1 LGETSAEEGLQM
13 KTARTPGAY
22 ASAITHV
29 GRRSGRVDETP
40 AGPFATDDGFI
51 SPSPMFADK
60 TTAARK
66 SAIWVGV
73 LWIMATVFPASS
85 ILPWSGL
92 DDGEG
97 ILANAATHKSQLITW
112 ALLNLLGAVAAAGVA
127 FMFYP
132 ILNRVAD
139 TSVKKGLALWY
150 VGSRI
155 TEGSFYLVAVLAIWA
170 FLPLSR
176 EFAAAGA
183 PDASQ
188 FQTSGIV
195 LQSTS
200 DLALT
205 LAQSVFAIGAVILY
219 YLLFQSRLVPRWLSL
234 WGLVAAPLFLFA
246 SLSFLWTGDP
256 NSTLANILF
265 APLALQE
272 MVLAVWLVV
281 KGFDPAALASGSA
294 MAEVA

>member
-1 LGETSAEEGLQM
+1 M
-13 KTARTPGAY
+13 KTARTPEVFAG
-22 ASAITHV
+22 AITHV

-40 AGPFATDDGFI
+40 AGPFATDDGFT
-51 SPSPMFADK
+51 SPSSMFADK
-60 TTAARK
+60 TTARK

-85 ILPWSGL
+85 IVAWSAL

-97 ILANAATHKSQLITW
+97 ILANAATDKSQLITW
-112 ALLNLLGAVAAAGVA
+112 ALLNLAGAVAAAGVA

-150 VGSRI
+150 VGTRI
-155 TEGSFYLVAVLAIWA
+155 TEGGMYLVAVLATWA

-183 PDASQ
+183 PDASH

-195 LQSTS
+195 LQTTQ
-200 DLALT
+200 DLALA
-205 LAQSVFAIGAVILY
+205 LAQSVFAIGAVMLY

-234 WGLVAAPLFLFA
+234 WGLVASPLFLIA
-246 SLSFLWTGDP
+246 SLSLLWTGDP
-256 NSTLANILF
+256 NSSLANILF
-265 APLALQE
+265 VPLGVQE
-272 MVLAVWLVV
+272 MVLAVWLIV
-281 KGFDPAALASGSA
+281 KGFDADALASESA

>member
-1 LGETSAEEGLQM
+1 MSSE
-13 KTARTPGAY
+13 
-22 ASAITHV
+22 
-29 GRRSGRVDETP
+29 
-40 AGPFATDDGFI
+40 
-51 SPSPMFADK
+51 
-60 TTAARK
+60 RK

-85 ILPWSGL
+85 ILPWSAL

-112 ALLNLLGAVAAAGVA
+112 ALLNLVGAVAAAGVA

-132 ILNRVAD
+132 ILNRAAD

-150 VGSRI
+150 VGTRI
-155 TEGSFYLVAVLAIWA
+155 TESGIYLVAVLATWA

-183 PDASQ
+183 PDASH

-205 LAQSVFAIGAVILY
+205 LAQSVFAIGAVMLY

-234 WGLVAAPLFLFA
+234 WGIVAAPLFLIA
-246 SLSFLWTGDP
+246 SLSLLWTGDP

-265 APLALQE
+265 VPLALQE
-272 MVLAVWLVV
+272 MVLAVWLIV
-281 KGFDPAALASGSA
+281 KGFDAAALASGSA
-294 MAEVA
+294 MPEVA

>member
-1 LGETSAEEGLQM
+1 M
-13 KTARTPGAY
+13 KTARTPGVFAG
-22 ASAITHV
+22 AITHV

-40 AGPFATDDGFI
+40 AGPFATDDGFT
-51 SPSPMFADK
+51 SPSSMFADK
-60 TTAARK
+60 TTARK

-85 ILPWSGL
+85 IVAWSAL

-97 ILANAATHKSQLITW
+97 ILANAATDKSQLITW
-112 ALLNLLGAVAAAGVA
+112 ALLNLAGAVAAAGVA

-150 VGSRI
+150 VGTRI
-155 TEGSFYLVAVLAIWA
+155 TEGGMYLVAVLATWA

-176 EFAAAGA
+176 ELAAAGA
-183 PDASQ
+183 PDASH

-195 LQSTS
+195 LQTTQ
-200 DLALT
+200 DLALA
-205 LAQSVFAIGAVILY
+205 LAQSVFAIGAVMLY

-234 WGLVAAPLFLFA
+234 WGLVASPLFLIA
-246 SLSFLWTGDP
+246 SLSLLWTGDP
-256 NSTLANILF
+256 NSSLANILF
-265 APLALQE
+265 VPLGVQE
-272 MVLAVWLVV
+272 MVLAVWLIV
-281 KGFDPAALASGSA
+281 KGFDADALASESA

>member
-1 LGETSAEEGLQM
+1 M

-29 GRRSGRVDETP
+29 GRRSGRVYETP
-40 AGPFATDDGFI
+40 ARPFATDAGFT

-60 TTAARK
+60 TTARK

-85 ILPWSGL
+85 IVPWNAL

-97 ILANAATHKSQLITW
+97 ILANAATHKNQLITW
-112 ALLNLLGAVAAAGVA
+112 ALLNLVGAVAAAGVA

-139 TSVKKGLALWY
+139 TSVKKGLTLWY
-150 VGSRI
+150 VGTRI
-155 TEGSFYLVAVLAIWA
+155 TEGCFYLVAVLATWA

-183 PDASQ
+183 PDASH

-195 LQSTS
+195 LQTTQ
-200 DLALT
+200 DLALA
-205 LAQSVFAIGAVILY
+205 LAQSVFAIGAVMLY

-234 WGLVAAPLFLFA
+234 WGLVAAPLFLIA
-246 SLSFLWTGDP
+246 SLSLLWTGDP

-265 APLALQE
+265 VPLGLQE
-272 MVLAVWLVV
+272 MVLAVWLIV
-281 KGFDPAALASGSA
+281 KGFKAAPLASGPA
-294 MAEVA
+294 VAEAA

>member
-1 LGETSAEEGLQM
+1 M
-13 KTARTPGAY
+13 KTARRPGAY

-29 GRRSGRVDETP
+29 GRHAGPVDETP
-40 AGPFATDDGFI
+40 VAPLSTDDGLI
-51 SPSPMFADK
+51 SPSPMLADEA
-60 TTAARK
+60 TARK

-85 ILPWSGL
+85 IVAWSAL
-92 DDGEG
+92 DGGEG
-97 ILANAATHKSQLITW
+97 ILTNAATHKNQLITW
-112 ALLNLLGAVAAAGVA
+112 ALLNLVGAVAAAGVA

-132 ILNRVAD
+132 ILNRAAD

-155 TEGSFYLVAVLAIWA
+155 TEGGMYLVAVLATWA

-183 PDASQ
+183 PDASH
-188 FQTSGIV
+188 FQTSGNV

-205 LAQSVFAIGAVILY
+205 LAQSVFAIGAVMLY
-219 YLLFQSRLVPRWLSL
+219 YLLFRSRLVPRWLSL
-234 WGLVAAPLFLFA
+234 WGLVAAPLFLIA
-246 SLSFLWTGDP
+246 SLSLLWTGDP
-256 NSTLANILF
+256 NSTLATILF
-265 APLALQE
+265 VPLALQE
-272 MVLAVWLVV
+272 MVLAVWLIV
-281 KGFDPAALASGSA
+281 KGFDAAALASGSA
-294 MAEVA
+294 IAEVA

>member
-1 LGETSAEEGLQM
+1 M
-13 KTARTPGAY
+13 KTARTPGVFAG
-22 ASAITHV
+22 AITHV

-40 AGPFATDDGFI
+40 AGPFATDDGFT
-51 SPSPMFADK
+51 SPSSMFADK
-60 TTAARK
+60 TTARK

-85 ILPWSGL
+85 IVAWSAL

-97 ILANAATHKSQLITW
+97 ILANAATDKSQLITW
-112 ALLNLLGAVAAAGVA
+112 ALLNLAGAVAAAGVA

-132 ILNRVAD
+132 ILNRAAD

-150 VGSRI
+150 VGTRI
-155 TEGSFYLVAVLAIWA
+155 TEGGMYLVAVLATWA

-183 PDASQ
+183 PDASH

-195 LQSTS
+195 LQTTQ
-200 DLALT
+200 DLALA
-205 LAQSVFAIGAVILY
+205 LAQSVFAIGAVMLY

-234 WGLVAAPLFLFA
+234 WGLVASPLFLIA
-246 SLSFLWTGDP
+246 SLSLLWTGDP
-256 NSTLANILF
+256 NSSLANILF
-265 APLALQE
+265 VPLGVQE
-272 MVLAVWLVV
+272 MVLAVWLIV
-281 KGFDPAALASGSA
+281 KGFDADALASESA

>member
-1 LGETSAEEGLQM
+1 MSSE
-13 KTARTPGAY
+13 
-22 ASAITHV
+22 
-29 GRRSGRVDETP
+29 
-40 AGPFATDDGFI
+40 
-51 SPSPMFADK
+51 
-60 TTAARK
+60 RK

-85 ILPWSGL
+85 ILPWSAL

-97 ILANAATHKSQLITW
+97 ILANAATHKSQLIQ
-112 ALLNLLGAVAAAGVA
+112 
-127 FMFYP
+127 
-132 ILNRVAD
+132 D
-139 TSVKKGLALWY
+139 H
-150 VGSRI
+150 
-155 TEGSFYLVAVLAIWA
+155 EGGTYLVAVLATWA

-183 PDASQ
+183 PDASH

-200 DLALT
+200 DLALA
-205 LAQSVFAIGAVILY
+205 LAQSVFAIGAVMLY

-234 WGLVAAPLFLFA
+234 WGLVAAPLFLIA
-246 SLSFLWTGDP
+246 SLSLLWTGDP

-265 APLALQE
+265 VPLALQE
-272 MVLAVWLVV
+272 MVLAVWLIV
-281 KGFDPAALASGSA
+281 KGFDAAALASGSA

>member
-1 LGETSAEEGLQM
+1 M

-22 ASAITHV
+22 AGALTHV
-29 GRRSGRVDETP
+29 GRRSGRVYETP
-40 AGPFATDDGFI
+40 AGPFATDGGFT
-51 SPSPMFADK
+51 SPSATFADK
-60 TTAARK
+60 TAARK

-73 LWIMATVFPASS
+73 LWIMATVFPVSS
-85 ILPWSGL
+85 IVPWSAL

-112 ALLNLLGAVAAAGVA
+112 ALLNLAGAVAAAGVA

-139 TSVKKGLALWY
+139 TSVEKGLALWY
-150 VGSRI
+150 VGARI
-155 TEGSFYLVAVLAIWA
+155 TEGCFYLVAVLATWA

-183 PDASQ
+183 PDASH
-188 FQTSGIV
+188 FQTSRVV

-205 LAQSVFAIGAVILY
+205 LAQSVFAIGAVMLY
-219 YLLFQSRLVPRWLSL
+219 YLLFQARLVPRWLSL
-234 WGLVAAPLFLFA
+234 WGLVAAPLFIVA
-246 SLSFLWTGDP
+246 SLSLLWTGDP

-265 APLALQE
+265 VPLALQE
-272 MVLAVWLVV
+272 MVLAVWLIV
-281 KGFDPAALASGSA
+281 KGFDAAALASGSA
-294 MAEVA
+294 IAEVP

>member
-1 LGETSAEEGLQM
+1 M
-13 KTARTPGAY
+13 KTARTPEVFAG
-22 ASAITHV
+22 AITHV

-40 AGPFATDDGFI
+40 AGPFATDDGFT
-51 SPSPMFADK
+51 SPSSMFADK
-60 TTAARK
+60 TTARK

-85 ILPWSGL
+85 IVAWSAL

-97 ILANAATHKSQLITW
+97 ILANAATDKSQLITW
-112 ALLNLLGAVAAAGVA
+112 ALLNLAGAVAAAGVA

-150 VGSRI
+150 VGTRI
-155 TEGSFYLVAVLAIWA
+155 TEGGMYLVAVLATWA

-183 PDASQ
+183 PDASH

-195 LQSTS
+195 LQTTQ
-200 DLALT
+200 DLALA
-205 LAQSVFAIGAVILY
+205 LAQSVFAIGAVMLY

-234 WGLVAAPLFLFA
+234 WGLVASPLFLIA
-246 SLSFLWTGDP
+246 SLSLLWTGDP
-256 NSTLANILF
+256 NSSLANILF
-265 APLALQE
+265 VPLGVQE
-272 MVLAVWLVV
+272 MVLAVWLIV
-281 KGFDPAALASGSA
+281 KGFDADALASESA
-294 MAEVA
+294 RAEVA

>member
-1 LGETSAEEGLQM
+1 MSSE
-13 KTARTPGAY
+13 
-22 ASAITHV
+22 
-29 GRRSGRVDETP
+29 
-40 AGPFATDDGFI
+40 
-51 SPSPMFADK
+51 
-60 TTAARK
+60 RK

-85 ILPWSGL
+85 ILPWSAL
-92 DDGEG
+92 DDGDG

-112 ALLNLLGAVAAAGVA
+112 ALLNLVGAVAAAGVA

-139 TSVKKGLALWY
+139 TSVEKGLALWY
-150 VGSRI
+150 VGTRI
-155 TEGSFYLVAVLAIWA
+155 TEGGTYLVAVLATWA

-183 PDASQ
+183 PDASH

-200 DLALT
+200 DLALA
-205 LAQSVFAIGAVILY
+205 LAQSVFAIGAVMLY

-234 WGLVAAPLFLFA
+234 WGLVAAPLFLIA
-246 SLSFLWTGDP
+246 SLSLLWTGDP

-265 APLALQE
+265 VPLALQE
-272 MVLAVWLVV
+272 MVLAVWLIV
-281 KGFDPAALASGSA
+281 KGFDAAALAPGSA

>member
-1 LGETSAEEGLQM
+1 MTDRA
-13 KTARTPGAY
+13 TAAAGGTLSR
-22 ASAITHV
+22 AS
-29 GRRSGRVDETP
+29 RQESGM
-40 AGPFATDDGFI
+40 
-51 SPSPMFADK
+51 SS
-60 TTAARK
+60 ARK

-73 LWIMATVFPASS
+73 LWIMATAFPASS
-85 ILPWSGL
+85 IVPWSAL

-97 ILANAATHKSQLITW
+97 ILANAATHKGQLITW
-112 ALLNLLGAVAAAGVA
+112 ALLNLVGAVAAAGVA

-139 TSVKKGLALWY
+139 TSVEKGLALWY
-150 VGSRI
+150 VGTRI
-155 TEGSFYLVAVLAIWA
+155 TEGGTYLVAMLATWA

-176 EFAAAGA
+176 EFVAAGA
-183 PDASQ
+183 PDASH
-188 FQTSGIV
+188 FQTSGTV

-205 LAQSVFAIGAVILY
+205 LAQSVFAIGAVMLY

-234 WGLVAAPLFLFA
+234 WGLVAAPLFLIA
-246 SLSFLWTGDP
+246 SLSLLWTGDP

-265 APLALQE
+265 IPLALQE
-272 MVLAVWLVV
+272 MVLAIRLIV
-281 KGFDPAALASGSA
+281 KGFDRAALTSGSA

>member
-1 LGETSAEEGLQM
+1 M
-13 KTARTPGAY
+13 KTARTPGVFAG
-22 ASAITHV
+22 AITHV
-29 GRRSGRVDETP
+29 GRRSGRVAETP
-40 AGPFATDDGFI
+40 AGPFATDDGFT
-51 SPSPMFADK
+51 SPSSMFADK
-60 TTAARK
+60 TTARK

-85 ILPWSGL
+85 IVAWSAL

-97 ILANAATHKSQLITW
+97 ILANAATDKSQLITW
-112 ALLNLLGAVAAAGVA
+112 ALLNLAGAVAAAGVA

-150 VGSRI
+150 VGTRI
-155 TEGSFYLVAVLAIWA
+155 TEGGMYLVAVLATWA

-183 PDASQ
+183 PDASH

-195 LQSTS
+195 LQTTQ
-200 DLALT
+200 DLALA
-205 LAQSVFAIGAVILY
+205 LAQSVFAIGAVMLY

-234 WGLVAAPLFLFA
+234 WGLVASPLFLIA
-246 SLSFLWTGDP
+246 SLSLLWTGDP
-256 NSTLANILF
+256 NSSLANILF
-265 APLALQE
+265 VPLGVQE
-272 MVLAVWLVV
+272 MVLAVWLIV
-281 KGFDPAALASGSA
+281 KGFDADALASESA
-294 MAEVA
+294 RAEVA